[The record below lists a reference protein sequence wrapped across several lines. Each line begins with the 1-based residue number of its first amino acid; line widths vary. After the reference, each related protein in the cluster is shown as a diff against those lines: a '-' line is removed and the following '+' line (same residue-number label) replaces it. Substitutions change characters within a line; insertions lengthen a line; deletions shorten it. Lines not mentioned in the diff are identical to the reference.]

1 MSKIDLELDCPKGTE
16 DAIGNFFRRSK
27 FLIMLSE
34 EGESKVI
41 IKEVEQ

>member
-1 MSKIDLELDCPKGTE
+1 MSKVCLELDCPRGTE

-34 EGESKVI
+34 NGESKVI
-41 IKEVEQ
+41 VKEAEQ